1 MSLFELKFSN
11 ASDFETNFSQ
21 RVRFLF
27 KSFTAR
33 QILDLRKHNA
43 LDFEYKTFRHVR
55 FWKNFCIRKT
65 TFGFILFRENDMFR
79 FFVLFWRA
87 CSWIEN
93 SITWQIVN
101 WKKIQLV
108 RFWVEN
114 STNCKILDRIINTR
128 RFRFEYFTCQ
138 ILSVLFLQFANFS
151 CVLVLSNKTRCTS
164 AKQ

>member
-65 TFGFILFRENDMFR
+65 TFGFILFRENDMFC
-79 FFVLFWRA
+79 FFRA
-87 CSWIEN
+87 FSK
-93 SITWQIVN
+93 SMFLN
-101 WKKIQLV
+101 WKFHYVPDFDLKKVQGV
-108 RFWVEN
+108 RLWVKT
-114 STNCKILDRIINTR
+114 STNCKILKQTIKHASAFDLKISQRAS
-128 RFRFEYFTCQ
+128 FWVY
-138 ILSVLFLQFANFS
+138 LLQLAIFS
-151 CVLVLSNKTRCTS
+151 CVH
-164 AKQ
+164 